1 MRIVKSFKYHG
12 KVYLFSRKEND
23 AENSGMILTSAII
36 GSANFG
42 VIKPEAA
49 NLRQYET
56 AVFVEE
62 PQVLQDT
69 KELIQNLNA
78 RCSDNI
84 ANVEITLV
92 REQNISL
99 DGVDTVEKIPDADV
113 CYYENHVTDI
123 CFPLPVKVPAYNE
136 RMIDDNRHYTKSNL
150 NVCYAAPR
158 SARKSRD
165 WYETQFTVST
175 SVRCESDGSPKRGYP
190 LKNVPFVVITDDG
203 YKFKCHTT
211 SQNNKQF
218 SAVGDELILGRWLKG
233 RLVAAG
239 LVRPVNDTGED
250 HDRQSM
256 ITKEMLDE
264 YGCNSLLLTKT
275 DCQIHE
281 DGNVYDVWL
290 LSFKKG
296 SEDEQE

>member
-1 MRIVKSFKYHG
+1 
-12 KVYLFSRKEND
+12 
-23 AENSGMILTSAII
+23 MILTSAII

-113 CYYENHVTDI
+113 CYYEI
-123 CFPLPVKVPAYNE
+123 
-136 RMIDDNRHYTKSNL
+136 M
-150 NVCYAAPR
+150 
-158 SARKSRD
+158 
-165 WYETQFTVST
+165 
-175 SVRCESDGSPKRGYP
+175 
-190 LKNVPFVVITDDG
+190 
-203 YKFKCHTT
+203 
-211 SQNNKQF
+211 
-218 SAVGDELILGRWLKG
+218 
-233 RLVAAG
+233 
-239 LVRPVNDTGED
+239 
-250 HDRQSM
+250 
-256 ITKEMLDE
+256 
-264 YGCNSLLLTKT
+264 
-275 DCQIHE
+275 
-281 DGNVYDVWL
+281 
-290 LSFKKG
+290 
-296 SEDEQE
+296 

>member
-123 CFPLPVKVPAYNE
+123 CFQRL
-136 RMIDDNRHYTKSNL
+136 
-150 NVCYAAPR
+150 
-158 SARKSRD
+158 SR
-165 WYETQFTVST
+165 
-175 SVRCESDGSPKRGYP
+175 CPH
-190 LKNVPFVVITDDG
+190 I
-203 YKFKCHTT
+203 
-211 SQNNKQF
+211 
-218 SAVGDELILGRWLKG
+218 
-233 RLVAAG
+233 
-239 LVRPVNDTGED
+239 
-250 HDRQSM
+250 M
-256 ITKEMLDE
+256 
-264 YGCNSLLLTKT
+264 
-275 DCQIHE
+275 
-281 DGNVYDVWL
+281 
-290 LSFKKG
+290 
-296 SEDEQE
+296 SE